1 MQREMLRSR
10 LGLEGKLFGGI
21 VAFGGEVGL
30 LADEGMAIRL
40 AGHEIR
46 FSAAQQAQVEAL
58 FERIAAAP
66 TAPPSVKEA
75 SAMVGD
81 AVLSVLFD
89 RGELIPV
96 SAEVFFDPQT
106 YEELVAQVAAYIDE
120 FGSITVAQA
129 RDRFG
134 TSRRYV
140 LALLEHLDSIGF
152 TRREGDVR
160 VLGRL
165 PG

>member
-1 MQREMLRSR
+1 
-10 LGLEGKLFGGI
+10 
-21 VAFGGEVGL
+21 
-30 LADEGMAIRL
+30 
-40 AGHEIR
+40 
-46 FSAAQQAQVEAL
+46 
-58 FERIAAAP
+58 
-66 TAPPSVKEA
+66 
-75 SAMVGD
+75 
-81 AVLSVLFD
+81 VLSVLFD